1 MKNNNLMK
9 KSITTLLIVLLLAT
23 ISMVI
28 PQVVL
33 IRDTVYAAS
42 NKDIYYSDD
51 GYSDNGE
58 STLVTET
65 FEYATKETSSEYK
78 INKSFP
84 AYYNTNSSLTN
95 SCANVAG
102 ANIMGYYD
110 RYYEN
115 LIPDYV
121 PGILRGANYS
131 YYQMTVNV
139 SKKQDVI
146 NELYVRM
153 GTNSP
158 DAGTSQE
165 GYKSGITSYV
175 NAKGYNVTYN
185 SVMTGSGLDINKL
198 KSVLQNGDPVSL
210 YLSGYNITAI
220 NDTGYS
226 LNLNKYLYT
235 GNHIMIVYGY
245 QTINY
250 YNSNHIL
257 IKSNT
262 YLYVATGM
270 IHTGYYILNNN
281 GTIND
286 AEAVHIS

>member
-1 MKNNNLMK
+1 MKNNNLIK
-9 KSITTLLIVLLLAT
+9 KSITTLLIVLLFAT

-28 PQVVL
+28 PQFDM
-33 IRDTVYAAS
+33 IIDTVYAAS
-42 NKDIYYSDD
+42 NGDIYYSDD

-58 STLVTET
+58 STLVTEII
-65 FEYATKETSSEYK
+65 EYTTKETSSEYK

-121 PGILRGANYS
+121 PGILRGSNYS
-131 YYQMTVNV
+131 YYQMTVNA

-175 NAKGYNVTYN
+175 ISKGYNVTYN
-185 SVMTGSGLDINKL
+185 SVMTGSNLDLNKL
-198 KSVLQNGDPVSL
+198 RSSLYNGDPVSL
-210 YLSGYNITAI
+210 YLSGYNITTI
-220 NDTGYS
+220 SDTGNS
-226 LNLNKYLYT
+226 VNLLKSYFT

-245 QTINY
+245 ETINY
-250 YNSNHIL
+250 YNSSHML

-262 YLYVATGM
+262 YLFVSTGLTT
-270 IHTGYYILNNN
+270 TGYYILNNN